1 VVLGLV
7 GVSVRVKIRVRV
19 RVGVMSEIRVKV

>member
-1 VVLGLV
+1 MVLGLV